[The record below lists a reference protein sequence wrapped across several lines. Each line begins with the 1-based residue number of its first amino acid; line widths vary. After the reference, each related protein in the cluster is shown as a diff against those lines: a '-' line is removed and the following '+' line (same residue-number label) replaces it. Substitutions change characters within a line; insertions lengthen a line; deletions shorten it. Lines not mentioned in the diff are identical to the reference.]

1 MSMNYNAKRVENI
14 VNNRPKVLF
23 VGNGVLREVNGISW
37 DKLLEDISYVEDKLK
52 DISYIKD
59 KKSFLKKLR
68 DNKEIPYSIKS
79 QVMMQTEDEKR
90 RNRYSD
96 YLQKDYL
103 KYYQKENPYIEKLLN
118 IKCDTIL
125 TTNYT
130 YEIENA
136 LCPGFYSFSNDRK
149 CKYLNTTNKKP
160 EKKADKKE
168 DSRKIPKNMSEYY
181 HFKHSSGDDK
191 YIWHIHGEA
200 RKKSSL
206 VLTTDEYGRLVRDIL
221 NVNNANKNKYAS
233 FPENI
238 RINTW
243 IDYFMIADIYVLGF
257 GLNFSEIDIWW
268 LLNRRIR
275 EKSGHGKVYFF
286 EPEHEGD
293 NSLYKFIYNEFDIK
307 QETLGYKM
315 PNVNYEKFYDEA
327 IEKIELMIKGDFT

>member
-14 VNNRPKVLF
+14 VNNRPKVLI

-37 DKLLEDISYVEDKLK
+37 DKLLEDISCLEDKNDL
-52 DISYIKD
+52 
-59 KKSFLKKLR
+59 LGKLR

-79 QVMMQTEDEKR
+79 QVMMQTDDKER
-90 RNRYSD
+90 RDKYSD
-96 YLQKDYL
+96 YLQEDYL

-130 YEIENA
+130 YEIENV
-136 LCPGFYSFSNDRK
+136 LCPSFYSFSNDKK
-149 CKYLNTTNKKP
+149 CKYLNTTNKK
-160 EKKADKKE
+160 EAA
-168 DSRKIPKNMSEYY
+168 RKTPKNMSEYY

-191 YIWHIHGEA
+191 YIWHIHGET

-206 VLTTDEYGRLVRDIL
+206 VLTNDEYGRLVRDIL
-221 NVNNANKNKYAS
+221 NVNHDNKNKYAS

-238 RINTW
+238 LINTW

-257 GLNFSEIDIWW
+257 GLDFSEIDIWW

-286 EPEHEGD
+286 EPEREGD
-293 NSLYKFIYNEFDIK
+293 NSLCKFIYDEFDIK
-307 QETLGYKM
+307 QETLGYKK
-315 PNVNYEKFYDEA
+315 PDVSCGKFYDEA
-327 IEKIELMIKGDFT
+327 IEKLKL